1 MITIYLITSLLV
13 IILIA
18 FVFKLIPILRNLNEL
33 IQKDHKTL
41 YGLILEAHQ
50 YITCDD
56 FVIAYEYP
64 SMNKILI
71 RWSHVTTV
79 FITYTKELGPK
90 YSVRMTNGKEYM
102 INNLP
107 PILESKL

>member
-13 IILIA
+13 IILMA
-18 FVFKLIPILRNLNEL
+18 FIFKLIPILRSLNEL

-64 SMNKILI
+64 STNKILI

-79 FITYTKELGPK
+79 FITYTEGLGPK
-90 YSVRMTNGKEYM
+90 YSIRMTNGKEYM
-102 INNLP
+102 IDNIP

>member
-13 IILIA
+13 IILMA
-18 FVFKLIPILRNLNEL
+18 FIFKLIPILRSLNEL

-56 FVIAYEYP
+56 FILINEYQ
-64 SMNKILI
+64 SKHKILI
-71 RWSHVTTV
+71 RWSQVVSIEKAETFHSGKQFTIKTTDGKIY
-79 FITYTKELGPK
+79 ITTD
-90 YSVRMTNGKEYM
+90 
-102 INNLP
+102 LP
-107 PILESKL
+107 ETLKNKL